1 MPINRHCRC
10 LLLFLIGSKFPSFHV
25 FSAVD
30 PRPFPRETKAGK
42 RARNQR
48 AKQLR
53 MSRRFVA
60 SIRRDVHGNSNEIS
74 SGKVYVISLPISLRI
89 GTNFRHG
96 YWIQLLSDYPAGLLR
111 NFLKDTTASGSFRKM
126 MLWRVADV

>member
-48 AKQLR
+48 AKQ
-53 MSRRFVA
+53 RRFVA
-60 SIRRDVHGNSNEIS
+60 SIRRVDSSRRPWKFERDFERKGVRYFLADQPSNWYKFPARLLDSTAFGLSCRVFEKFFKRYHGIEE
-74 SGKVYVISLPISLRI
+74 
-89 GTNFRHG
+89 F
-96 YWIQLLSDYPAGLLR
+96 
-111 NFLKDTTASGSFRKM
+111 
-126 MLWRVADV
+126 

>member
-1 MPINRHCRC
+1 MLGSLFSKDKVNTIKGTKYASVENVTKNADKPSSPV

-48 AKQLR
+48 AKQLL

-60 SIRRDVHGNSNEIS
+60 TSMEIRTRFRAERCTLFPCRSTFELVQIS
-74 SGKVYVISLPISLRI
+74 GTVIGFNCFRI
-89 GTNFRHG
+89 ILQDF
-96 YWIQLLSDYPAGLLR
+96 
-111 NFLKDTTASGSFRKM
+111 
-126 MLWRVADV
+126 